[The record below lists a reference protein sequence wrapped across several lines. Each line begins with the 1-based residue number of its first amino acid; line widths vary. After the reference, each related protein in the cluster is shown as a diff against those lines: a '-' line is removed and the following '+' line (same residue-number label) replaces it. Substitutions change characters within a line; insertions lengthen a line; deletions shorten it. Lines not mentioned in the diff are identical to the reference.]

1 MRMVIINHRST
12 LSGHAMFAALF
23 ITFREG
29 LEAFLM
35 VAIATLYLRKTSRDG
50 LVSAVRVGLLVS
62 VVGSA
67 ALGVVLAKVG
77 EMSPLWEGLLAL
89 LAAAA
94 VLWCVLHMRKMG
106 QQMGGEIAVGLGR
119 ASLLD
124 GPTAWWS
131 VFGFT
136 VLMVGREGVETA
148 TMLASLLG
156 STETRDTAAGAA
168 LGLGVAVVI
177 ALLWARFGRRVN
189 LSRFFNVTSI
199 FMIALAAMLVL
210 KAFYEFTE
218 IDLLPGLDNA
228 YWHVAV
234 RGWVK
239 GIYAQIASVLLV
251 LAPTVW
257 LIAAHWLDHKRQG
270 VALGSAA

>member
-1 MRMVIINHRST
+1 
-12 LSGHAMFAALF
+12 MFAALF
-23 ITFREG
+23 ITLREG

-35 VAIATLYLRKTSRDG
+35 VAIATLYLRKTSRDA
-50 LVSAVRVGLLVS
+50 LMSAVRVGLLVS

-67 ALGVVLAKVG
+67 ALGVALSRVG

-94 VLWCVLHMRKMG
+94 VLWCVLHMRKVGKHMG
-106 QQMGGEIAVGLGR
+106 AEISLGLGQ

-124 GPTAWWS
+124 GSKAWWS

-136 VLMVGREGVETA
+136 LLMVGREGIETA

-156 STETRDTAAGAA
+156 NAETRATAAGAA

-177 ALLWARFGRRVN
+177 ALLWAKFGRRVN
-189 LSRFFNVTSI
+189 LSRFFNVTSV
-199 FMIALAAMLVL
+199 FMVAFAAMLLL

-257 LIAAHWLDHKRQG
+257 LIAAHWLEHKRQG
-270 VALGSAA
+270 AALGSAA